1 MNGSFG
7 LVAVR
12 LSGVT
17 SRLLGWRPH
26 DFWAATPAELTAA
39 LTSPA
44 DTTATGLDRNDLNRL
59 MERENG

>member
-7 LVAVR
+7 LASVR
-12 LSGVT
+12 LSGMA

-44 DTTATGLDRNDLNRL
+44 DTTATRLDRTDLNRL
-59 MERENG
+59 MERDNG